1 VEDWYPVVVVVVAGR
16 AVATTIAKLLNQPT
30 VIGQIISLLG
40 KVAERK
46 TEVELERERR
56 ITEVVCERSKRLTE
70 VALEQERRTT
80 QVELEEQKRKTE
92 VSRAHQR
99 RATLTDVAGAVPSG
113 GVLTDRAAD
122 GSSTVM
128 RNTGLDLG
136 PAPDEPGVSV
146 GDLGD

>member
-1 VEDWYPVVVVVVAGR
+1 VEDWYPVAVVGVGW
-16 AVATTIAKLLNQPT
+16 AVARTIARLLNRPT
-30 VIGQIISLLG
+30 VIGRIISLVE
-40 KVAERK
+40 KVVDRR

-56 ITEVVCERSKRLTE
+56 ITEVVRERAKRLTE

-80 QVELEEQKRKTE
+80 QVEMEEQRRKTE

-128 RNTGLDLG
+128 RNMGLDLG

-146 GDLGD
+146 VDLGD